1 MSHQAAHLQAHRQQ
15 YSFVVIHEYRCVY
28 AVSNSADSG
37 TLTYMPP
44 EQLASCINPDTVE
57 RNHHQGLADLYAIGI
72 ALWTLLIGTDP
83 FHRNFGT
90 GAFLARDDANLLH
103 VKVQLVRLLFL
114 LRCIRFQFR
123 QQVQN

>member
-1 MSHQAAHLQAHRQQ
+1 M
-15 YSFVVIHEYRCVY
+15 IHEYRCVY
-28 AVSNSADSG
+28 AVTNSADSG

-44 EQLASCINPDTVE
+44 EQLASCINPDTME

-90 GAFLARDDANLLH
+90 GAFLARDDANLLN
-103 VKVQLVRLLFL
+103 VKVQLNFDIQLVRLLFL
-114 LRCIRFQFR
+114 LQCISFQFR
-123 QQVQN
+123 QQVPN